1 MNQVKIGEFIMKL
14 RKEQGITQ
22 RELAEKI
29 GVSDKTVSKW
39 ECGRGL
45 PEMSI
50 MESLC
55 QSLQVNVNELLSG
68 ERLSDDCYSKKAEEN
83 MMKLMQE
90 SEKNKRRNQNFMVV
104 FIAGLLT
111 VLLVVILVIA
121 FSMGGNE
128 IARSV
133 MMFLD
138 FPTIVI
144 MMVVTVLF
152 LIITGLA
159 KPFGQAL
166 ILKGNIYEDSDIVC
180 MKSAICL
187 VQRTL
192 LGSGTLITLMNFMI
206 VGYVVCSSTLSTEAM
221 AANIAVAMLGV
232 LYGTIGYLLL
242 LPIRSKIEMF

>member
-1 MNQVKIGEFIMKL
+1 MKIGEFIMTL

-29 GVSDKTVSKW
+29 GVSDKTISKW

-55 QSLQVNVNELLSG
+55 QSLQVNINELLSG
-68 ERLSDDCYSKKAEEN
+68 ERLSEDSYSMKAEEN
-83 MMKLMQE
+83 MMKLMKE
-90 SEKNKRRNQNFMVV
+90 SEKNKRRNHNFMVV

-111 VLLVVILVIA
+111 VLLAVVLVIA
-121 FSMGGNE
+121 VSMGSSAVVSS
-128 IARSV
+128 I
-133 MMFLD
+133 MIFLD
-138 FPTIVI
+138 FPTFLI
-144 MMVVTVLF
+144 MLIITVLF
-152 LIITGLA
+152 LVISGLA
-159 KPFGQAL
+159 KPFGQA
-166 ILKGNIYEDSDIVC
+166 ITFKENVYEDMDIRC

-192 LGSGTLITLMNFMI
+192 FASGTLVTLI
-206 VGYVVCSSTLSTEAM
+206 SLVIIGYIFCHSEISAGALM
-221 AANIAVAMLGV
+221 ANIAISMLGA

-242 LPIRSKIEMF
+242 LPVRSKIEMF